1 MPDYSANRGT
11 PSVTEVKADLNVTGH
26 ARSTPILDYSR
37 PAGSVVAA
45 ASNIAADPAET
56 DLWIF
61 RDGRREVSGPTMVR
75 DLSRWISQGNSRSL
89 LDSLIQA
96 GELEAA
102 LWDAGSRGAGA
113 ASELTDAL
121 AYCVCTGNVNQHPAQ
136 LVSRIVAPDSISVS
150 PPEGFT
156 YYALHP
162 LDFAR
167 LAAAVPAEP
176 TSCAVI
182 GIRSIGTTLSAMT
195 AASLKAVGRPVTR
208 ITVRPTGHP
217 YARITEFTPE
227 QSRWIGDQVSA
238 SAQFLIV
245 DEGPGRSGSTFLSVA
260 EALLRAGVPREIITI
275 LGSRQFDPD
284 SLCARDAA
292 ARWRGF
298 RYLSTTPSVN
308 TRFEKCLY
316 IGGGDWRKHLCG
328 EERNWPGSWT
338 QMERL
343 KFLSPERQ
351 TFFKFE
357 GMGPFGAGVRKR
369 AFALAH
375 AGFSPQVSDAGDGF
389 LAYTMLNGRQLRRDD
404 LTAWL
409 LERIAQY
416 CAFRIS
422 NFACEGSQPD
432 ELRQMLEFNIH
443 QEFGLELKLD
453 CDELLCLHPVLADG
467 RMQPH
472 EWIATGPDEFLKTD
486 AISHGDNHFFPGPC
500 DIAWDLAGTAIE
512 WQLSPDA
519 LDFLLSK
526 FRQLSGVDSSPRLR
540 HYMLTYSVF
549 RLGFCKMAMSTVS
562 GSAEERRLQTA
573 YLYYRSQAER
583 LLERSSTFPQ
593 TGQSITA
600 RHPLIALR
608 ALQD

>member
-1 MPDYSANRGT
+1 
-11 PSVTEVKADLNVTGH
+11 
-26 ARSTPILDYSR
+26 
-37 PAGSVVAA
+37 
-45 ASNIAADPAET
+45 
-56 DLWIF
+56 
-61 RDGRREVSGPTMVR
+61 MVR
-75 DLSRWISQGNSRSL
+75 DLSRRISQGISRSW
-89 LDSLIQA
+89 LDSLIQS

-102 LWDAGSRGAGA
+102 LWDAGSPSAGT
-113 ASELTDAL
+113 ASQLTDAL
-121 AYCVCTGNVNQHPAQ
+121 AYRVCTGNVNQDPTQ
-136 LVSRIVAPDSISVS
+136 LFSQIVAPDSIGVS
-150 PPEGFT
+150 PPEGFS

-167 LAAAVPAEP
+167 VAARVPAEP

-195 AASLKAVGRPVTR
+195 AASLKAAGRSVAR

-217 YARITEFTPE
+217 YSRITEFTPE
-227 QSRWIGDQVSA
+227 QGRWIGDQVSA

-260 EALLRAGVPREIITI
+260 EALLQAGIPRGLITI
-275 LGSRQFDPD
+275 LGSRQFDPE

-292 ARWRGF
+292 ARWQDF

-328 EERNWPGSWT
+328 EERNWPESWT

-343 KFLSPERQ
+343 KFLSPEHQ
-351 TFFKFE
+351 MFFKFE
-357 GMGPFGAGVRKR
+357 GMGPFGAEVRER
-369 AFALAH
+369 AFTLAD
-375 AGFSPQVSDAGDGF
+375 ARFSPRVSDAGDGF

-404 LTAWL
+404 LTASL

-416 CAFRIS
+416 CAFRVL
-422 NFACEGSQPD
+422 NFGRETSQPD

-443 QEFGLELKLD
+443 QEFGLDLKVGQN
-453 CDELLCLHPVLADG
+453 ELLCLHPILADG
-467 RMQPH
+467 RMQPY
-472 EWIATGPDEFLKTD
+472 EWIATGPDEFLKAD

-512 WQLSPDA
+512 WQLSPNA
-519 LDFLLSK
+519 LDFLLRK
-526 FRQLSGVDSSPRLR
+526 FRQLSGVNPFPRLQ
-540 HYMLTYSVF
+540 HYMLAYSVF

-562 GSAEERRLQTA
+562 GSTEEHRLQTA
-573 YLYYRSQAER
+573 FLYYRSQAER
-583 LLERSSTFPQ
+583 LLRTLSQSRQAIAARQPPRRLNDP
-593 TGQSITA
+593 TGLT
-600 RHPLIALR
+600 
-608 ALQD
+608 

>member
-1 MPDYSANRGT
+1 
-11 PSVTEVKADLNVTGH
+11 
-26 ARSTPILDYSR
+26 
-37 PAGSVVAA
+37 VAA
-45 ASNIAADPAET
+45 ASNNIAADPAET

-61 RDGRREVSGPTMVR
+61 RDGRRDVSGPAMVR
-75 DLSRWISQGNSRSL
+75 DLSRRISQGSSRSL
-89 LDSLIQA
+89 MDSLIQS
-96 GELEAA
+96 GDLEAA
-102 LWDAGSRGAGA
+102 LGDADSPSAGA

-121 AYCVCTGNVNQHPAQ
+121 AYSVCTGNVNQDLAQ
-136 LVSRIVAPDSISVS
+136 LVSRIAAPDSISVS

-167 LAAAVPAEP
+167 LAARVPAEP
-176 TSCAVI
+176 IPCAVI

-195 AASLKAVGRPVTR
+195 AASLKTAGRSATR

-260 EALLRAGVPREIITI
+260 EALLQAGVPREIITI
-275 LGSRQFDPD
+275 LGSRQFDPE

-292 ARWRGF
+292 ERWRGF

-328 EERNWPGSWT
+328 EEEDEENWPESWT

-357 GMGPFGAGVRKR
+357 GMGRFGAEVRER
-369 AFALAH
+369 AFALGH
-375 AGFSPQVSDAGDGF
+375 AGFSPQVSDPGDGF
-389 LAYTMLNGRQLRRDD
+389 LAYTTLNGRRLRRDD
-404 LTAWL
+404 LTAAL
-409 LERIAQY
+409 LERVARY

-422 NFACEGSQPD
+422 NFACEASQPD
-432 ELRQMLEFNIH
+432 ELRKMLEFNIH
-443 QEFGLELKLD
+443 QEFGLDLKMD
-453 CDELLCLHPVLADG
+453 HHGLLCLQPVLADG
-467 RMQPH
+467 RMQPY
-472 EWIATGPDEFLKTD
+472 EWIATGTDEFLKTD

-512 WQLSPDA
+512 WQLSSDA
-519 LDFLLSK
+519 IGFLLSR
-526 FRQLSGVDSSPRLR
+526 FRRLSGVNPSPRLR
-540 HYMLTYSVF
+540 HYMLAYSVF

-562 GSAEERRLQTA
+562 GSAEEHRLQTA
-573 YLYYRSQAER
+573 YFYYRSQAER
-583 LLERSSTFPQ
+583 ILEGSTLLQPSQSTLLQPS
-593 TGQSITA
+593 QSISA
-600 RHPLIALR
+600 RHCPAALR

>member
-1 MPDYSANRGT
+1 
-11 PSVTEVKADLNVTGH
+11 
-26 ARSTPILDYSR
+26 
-37 PAGSVVAA
+37 
-45 ASNIAADPAET
+45 
-56 DLWIF
+56 
-61 RDGRREVSGPTMVR
+61 MVR
-75 DLSRWISQGNSRSL
+75 DLSRRISQGNSRSW
-89 LDSLIQA
+89 LDSLIQS

-102 LWDAGSRGAGA
+102 LWDAGSPGAGV

-121 AYCVCTGNVNQHPAQ
+121 AYSLCTGNVNQDLAQ
-136 LVSRIVAPDSISVS
+136 LVSRIVVPEAISVS

-162 LDFAR
+162 LDFAK
-167 LAAAVPAEP
+167 LAARVPAEP
-176 TSCAVI
+176 IPCAVI

-195 AASLKAVGRPVTR
+195 AASLKAAGRSVTR

-217 YARITEFTPE
+217 YSRITEFTPE

-260 EALLRAGVPREIITI
+260 EALLQAGVPRERITI
-275 LGSRQFDPD
+275 LGSRQFDPG

-316 IGGGDWRKHLCG
+316 IGGGDWRKYLCG
-328 EERNWPGSWT
+328 EERNWPESWT

-357 GMGPFGAGVRKR
+357 GLGPFGAEVRER
-369 AFALAH
+369 AFTLAH

-389 LAYTMLNGRQLRRDD
+389 LAYAMSNGRRLRRDD
-404 LTAWL
+404 LAASL
-409 LERIAQY
+409 LERIARY
-416 CAFRIS
+416 SAFRIS
-422 NFACEGSQPD
+422 NLACEASQPD
-432 ELRQMLEFNIH
+432 QLRKMLEFNILL
-443 QEFGLELKLD
+443 EFGLDLKLD
-453 CDELLCLHPVLADG
+453 CDELVCLHPVLADG
-467 RMQPH
+467 RMQPY
-472 EWIATGPDEFLKTD
+472 EWIVTGPDEFLKTD
-486 AISHGDNHFFPGPC
+486 AITHGDNHFFPGPC
-500 DIAWDLAGTAIE
+500 DIVWDLAGTAIE
-512 WQLSPDA
+512 WQLSSDA
-519 LDFLLSK
+519 LDFLLNR
-526 FRQLSGVDSSPRLR
+526 FRQLSGINSSPRLR
-540 HYMLTYSVF
+540 HYMLAYSVF

-562 GSAEERRLQTA
+562 GSAEEHRLQTA

-583 LLERSSTFPQ
+583 LLERSSIFPQ
-593 TGQSITA
+593 PGQSIAA
-600 RHPLIALR
+600 RQPPIALR
-608 ALQD
+608 TLQD

>member
-1 MPDYSANRGT
+1 
-11 PSVTEVKADLNVTGH
+11 
-26 ARSTPILDYSR
+26 
-37 PAGSVVAA
+37 
-45 ASNIAADPAET
+45 
-56 DLWIF
+56 
-61 RDGRREVSGPTMVR
+61 MVC
-75 DLSRWISQGNSRSL
+75 DLSRRISQGNSRSL

-102 LWDAGSRGAGA
+102 LWDAGSPGARA

-121 AYCVCTGNVNQHPAQ
+121 AYRVSTGHVNQYPAQ
-136 LVSRIVAPDSISVS
+136 LVNRIVVPDSIGVS
-150 PPEGFT
+150 PPEGFS

-167 LAAAVPAEP
+167 LAARVPAEP
-176 TSCAVI
+176 IPCAVI

-195 AASLKAVGRPVTR
+195 AASLKAAGRSVTR

-227 QSRWIGDQVSA
+227 QSRWIRDQA

-260 EALLRAGVPREIITI
+260 EALVQAGGIPRGLITI
-275 LGSRQFDPD
+275 LGSRQFDPG

-292 ARWRGF
+292 ARWRGI
-298 RYLSTTPSVN
+298 RYLPTTPSVN

-316 IGGGDWRKHLCG
+316 IGGGDWRKYLCG
-328 EERNWPGSWT
+328 EEQNWPESWT

-343 KFLSPERQ
+343 KFLSPERE

-357 GMGPFGAGVRKR
+357 GMGPIGAEVRER
-369 AFALAH
+369 AFTLAD

-404 LTAWL
+404 LTASL
-409 LERIAQY
+409 LECIAQY
-416 CAFRIS
+416 CAFRVL
-422 NFACEGSQPD
+422 NFCCESSQPG
-432 ELRQMLEFNIH
+432 ELRKMLEFNIH
-443 QEFGLELKLD
+443 QEFGLDLKLD
-453 CDELLCLHPVLADG
+453 DDELLCLHPVLADG
-467 RMQPH
+467 RMQPY
-472 EWIATGPDEFLKTD
+472 EWIATGANEFLKTD

-519 LDFLLSK
+519 LNFLLSR
-526 FRQLSGVDSSPRLR
+526 FRQLSGVNPSPRLQ
-540 HYMLTYSVF
+540 HYMLAYSVF

-562 GSAEERRLQTA
+562 GSTEEHRLHTA
-573 YLYYRSQAER
+573 FLYYRSQAER
-583 LLERSSTFPQ
+583 LLERTLPQ
-593 TGQSITA
+593 SRQSRPAASCRLNGPTGLT
-600 RHPLIALR
+600 
-608 ALQD
+608 